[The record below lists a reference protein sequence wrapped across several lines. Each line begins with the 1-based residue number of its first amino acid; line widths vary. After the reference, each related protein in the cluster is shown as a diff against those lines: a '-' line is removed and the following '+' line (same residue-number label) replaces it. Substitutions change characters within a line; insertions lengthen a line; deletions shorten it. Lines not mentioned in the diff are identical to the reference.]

1 MVKPAGRQEWF
12 RRRML
17 GGIEMRRRTFDAL
30 MVVAGL
36 ILTAVLLVAG
46 GLLTWGHNFVSS
58 EVHSQLAAQKI
69 VFPPASSDAI
79 KSLPKADARAMTVYA
94 GQEMTTGAQAQTYA
108 DHFIAVHLREIGG
121 GLTYSQLSAKA
132 LADPKN
138 TALADQVAAVFKG
151 TTLRGMLL
159 NAYGFWQMG
168 QIVWIGAIA
177 AFAGAALML
186 VLSLL
191 GAWHL
196 RRVPETAEVFSKV
209 SHSAV
214 QTA

>member
-1 MVKPAGRQEWF
+1 
-12 RRRML
+12 
-17 GGIEMRRRTFDAL
+17 MRRRTFDAL

-36 ILTAVLLVAG
+36 ALAAVLLVAG

-58 EVHSQLAAQKI
+58 EVRTQLVAQKI
-69 VFPPASSDAI
+69 VFPPASSPAI
-79 KSLPKADARAMTVYA
+79 KSLPKADAKAMSVYG
-94 GQEMTTGAQAQTYA
+94 GQMMTTGAQAQIYA
-108 DHFIAVHLREIGG
+108 DHFIAVHLGEIGHG
-121 GLTYSQLSAKA
+121 QTYAQLSAKA

-138 TALADQVAAVFKG
+138 TALADQVAIVFKG

-159 NAYGFWQMG
+159 DAYAFWQMG
-168 QIVWIGAIA
+168 QIAWIGAIV

-186 VLSLL
+186 ILSLF

-196 RRVPETAEVFSKV
+196 RRVPETAEVFSTV

-214 QTA
+214 QPA

>member
-1 MVKPAGRQEWF
+1 
-12 RRRML
+12 
-17 GGIEMRRRTFDAL
+17 MRRRTFDAL
-30 MVVAGL
+30 MVAAGL
-36 ILTAVLLVAG
+36 ALAAVLLVAG
-46 GLLTWGHNFVSS
+46 VLLTWGHNFVSN
-58 EVHSQLAAQKI
+58 EVRAQLVAQKI
-69 VFPPASSDAI
+69 VFPPASSDSI
-79 KSLPKADARAMTVYA
+79 KSLPKADAAAMRVYA

-108 DHFIAVHLREIGG
+108 DHFIAVHLSEIGG

-132 LADPKN
+132 MADPTN
-138 TALADQVAAVFKG
+138 TKLADQVATVFKG

-168 QIVWIGAIA
+168 QIALIAAIA

-186 VLSLL
+186 ILSLA

-196 RRVPETAEVFSKV
+196 RRTPETAEVFSRV
-209 SHSAV
+209 THPET

>member
-1 MVKPAGRQEWF
+1 
-12 RRRML
+12 
-17 GGIEMRRRTFDAL
+17 MRRRTFDAL

-36 ILTAVLLVAG
+36 ALAAVLLVAG
-46 GLLTWGHNFVSS
+46 GLLTWGHNFVTND
-58 EVHSQLAAQKI
+58 VRTQLVAQKI

-79 KSLPKADARAMTVYA
+79 KSLPKADAQAMSVYA
-94 GQEMTTGAQAQTYA
+94 GQTMTNGAQAQTYA

-132 LADPKN
+132 MAAPTN
-138 TALADQVAAVFKG
+138 TKLADQVATVFKG

-168 QIVWIGAIA
+168 QIAWIGAIV

-186 VLSLL
+186 ILSLL

-196 RRVPETAEVFSKV
+196 RRVPETAEVFQRV
-209 SHSAV
+209 SHPEV

>member
-1 MVKPAGRQEWF
+1 
-12 RRRML
+12 ML

-30 MVVAGL
+30 MVFAGL
-36 ILTAVLLVAG
+36 ALTAILLVAG
-46 GLLTWGHNFVSS
+46 GLLTWGHVFVSN

-69 VFPPASSDAI
+69 VFPPAASPAI
-79 KSLPKADARAMTVYA
+79 KALPKADAAAMKVYA
-94 GQEMTTGAQAQTYA
+94 GQTMTTGAQAQTYA
-108 DHFIAVHLREIGG
+108 DHFIRVHLGEIGG

-132 LADPKN
+132 MAAPANTKLA
-138 TALADQVAAVFKG
+138 AQVETVFKG

-168 QIVWIGAIA
+168 QIAWIAAIA

-186 VLSLL
+186 ILSLF
-191 GAWHL
+191 GVAHL
-196 RRVPETAEVFSKV
+196 RRASETAEVLPRVTHRAK
-209 SHSAV
+209 V

>member
-1 MVKPAGRQEWF
+1 MR
-12 RRRML
+12 

-30 MVVAGL
+30 MVAAGL
-36 ILTAVLLVAG
+36 ALAAVLLVAG
-46 GLLTWGHNFVSS
+46 VLLTWGHTFVSN
-58 EVHSQLAAQKI
+58 EVRSQLVAQKI
-69 VFPPASSDAI
+69 VFPPAASDAV
-79 KSLPKADARAMTVYA
+79 KSLPKADAAAMRVYA

-108 DHFIAVHLREIGG
+108 DHFIAVHLSEIGG

-132 LADPKN
+132 MADPTN
-138 TALADQVAAVFKG
+138 TKLADQVATVFKG

-168 QIVWIGAIA
+168 QIALIAAIA

-186 VLSLL
+186 ILSLA

-196 RRVPETAEVFSKV
+196 RRVPETAEVFTKV
-209 SHSAV
+209 AHPEV
-214 QTA
+214 QTV